1 MQRPPLSDTAYFYL
15 AEARKWAKLL
25 SIIGFIGLGIM
36 VVGSFGIGAMF
47 DRLYDYGMD
56 SPAFSG
62 SFLVVFYLIIT
73 LVAFFPVW
81 YLYKFSV
88 NLGRALDGGQEEE
101 LTSSFRYLRSHYK
114 YLGILTII
122 MIAFFALMMVVAFF
136 AAFFGALIG

>member
-36 VVGSFGIGAMF
+36 AVGSFAVGAMF

-56 SPAFSG
+56 SPAFPG
-62 SFLVVFYLIIT
+62 SFLTVFYLIIT

-88 NLGRALDGGQEEE
+88 NLGHALDKGQEEE

-122 MIAFFALMMVVAFF
+122 MIAFFTLMMVVAFF